1 MMAEEQGWNIRS
13 SFESRHCIN
22 PIPKLV
28 DGGKFKPNPDKQ
40 LIKLNI
46 GDPTFYKNL
55 PPSPVVIQAVTDV
68 LQAGKDNDYKKT
80 PGMAEAR
87 VAVAKKFS
95 YPVNPVHEDHVI
107 ITSGCAQAL
116 EFALTTLCDPGTN
129 ILILKPGFSM
139 YKVNTDSRQVEDRY
153 YNLLPEKSW
162 QADIEHMES
171 LIDDKTRCII
181 LVNPSNPCGSVYSK
195 EHLLEIVAVAE
206 KHRLPIIT
214 DEIYGGV
221 VFGGAEFHALA
232 SLTDRVPILTC
243 SGIGK
248 SQLVPGWR
256 TGWLIL
262 HDNHGRLEDVRVCLN
277 NLWARILGSCGP
289 IQAALPRILSEV
301 PDEFFQNTNRH
312 LEATST
318 LAYEKLASVPC
329 ILPTKPQGSIYML
342 FGINVDQLD
351 GIADDVQFAEQL
363 MSEESVFILPG
374 CIFKYPNY
382 LRIVLLAPETLISEA
397 MDRIAAFCQRR
408 MKAKRAE

>member
-1 MMAEEQGWNIRS
+1 MAQEQDWNIRG

-22 PIPKLV
+22 PIRKLV
-28 DGGKFKPNPDKQ
+28 DHGKFQPNPDKE

-68 LQAGKDNDYKKT
+68 LQAGKDNDYKRT

-129 ILILKPGFSM
+129 ILIPKPGFSL
-139 YKVNTDSRQVEDRY
+139 YKVNTASRQLEDRY

-162 QADIEHMES
+162 QVDIEHMES

-206 KHRLPIIT
+206 KHHLPVVS

-221 VFGGAEFHALA
+221 VYGGAEFHALA

-248 SQLVPGWR
+248 RYLVPGWR

-277 NLWARILGSCGP
+277 NLWARILGSCGL

-301 PDEFFQNTNRH
+301 PDEFFQITNRH
-312 LEATST
+312 LEATAK
-318 LAYEKLASVPC
+318 LAYEKLSTVPC
-329 ILPTKPQGSIYML
+329 LMPVKPQGAMYML
-342 FGINVDQLD
+342 FGIKVDQLD
-351 GIADDVQFAEQL
+351 GIADDLQFAEQL

-374 CIFKYPNY
+374 YIFTYPNY
-382 LRIVLLAPETLISEA
+382 MRIVLLAPEHLISEA

-408 MKAKRAE
+408 MKTKREE